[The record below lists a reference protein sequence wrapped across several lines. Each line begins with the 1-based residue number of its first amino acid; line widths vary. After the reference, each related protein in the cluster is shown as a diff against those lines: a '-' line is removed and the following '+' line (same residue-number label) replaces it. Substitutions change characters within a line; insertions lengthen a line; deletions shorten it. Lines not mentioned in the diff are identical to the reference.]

1 MCMNMWGI
9 IFFNWHI
16 RKETMSN
23 NNLNLLYETLYNH
36 YGPQYWWPG
45 DTTFEIMV
53 GAILTQNTN
62 WTNVEKAIKNLIDAD
77 ALSLEVINK
86 MEHDRLAELIRP
98 AGYFNVKTKRLK
110 AFTEWLAQNAGE
122 DLESLKSYS
131 LSSLR
136 EQLLAVKGIGK
147 ETADSILLYALG
159 MPTFV
164 VDTYTYRV
172 FTRHQ
177 LIEPEADYDELRD
190 FCMWNLEE
198 DIQLYNEF
206 HALLVMVGKNHCKP
220 KPKCQGCPL
229 EHLPHEIEMDF

>member
-1 MCMNMWGI
+1 
-9 IFFNWHI
+9 
-16 RKETMSN
+16 MSKN
-23 NNLNLLYETLYNH
+23 NINQIYKTLYDN
-36 YGPQYWWPG
+36 YGPQNWWPG

-62 WTNVEKAIKNLIDAD
+62 WGNVEKAIANLINAG
-77 ALSLEVINK
+77 ALSLDAING
-86 MEHDRLAELIRP
+86 MAHEELAELIRP

-110 AFTEWLAQNAGE
+110 AFTEWLAQTAGD
-122 DLESLKSYS
+122 DLESLKSFS
-131 LSSLR
+131 MSSLR
-136 EQLLAVKGIGK
+136 EQLLSVKGIGK
-147 ETADSILLYALG
+147 ETADSILLYALD

-177 LIEPEADYDELRD
+177 LIESEADYDELRD
-190 FCMWNLEE
+190 YCMWNLEE

-220 KPKCQGCPL
+220 KPKCEGCPL
-229 EHLPHEIEMDF
+229 QKFPHETEPNF

>member
-1 MCMNMWGI
+1 
-9 IFFNWHI
+9 
-16 RKETMSN
+16 MSN
-23 NNLNLLYETLYNH
+23 NSITQLYQTLYDA
-36 YGPQYWWPG
+36 YGPQNWWPG
-45 DTTFEIMV
+45 DSTFEIMV
-53 GAILTQNTN
+53 GAVLTQNTN
-62 WTNVEKAIKNLIDAD
+62 WTNVEKAIVNLKNAGV
-77 ALSLEVINK
+77 LSLEAINQLGN
-86 MEHDRLAELIRP
+86 EQLAELIRP

-110 AFTEWLAQNAGE
+110 ALTEWLAQMIGD
-122 DLESLKSYS
+122 DLEELKSFS

-147 ETADSILLYALG
+147 ETADSILLYSLD

-177 LIEPEADYDELRD
+177 LIEPEAGYDELRD
-190 FCMWNLEE
+190 YCMWNLDE

-206 HALLVMVGKNHCKP
+206 HALLVTVGKNHCKP

-229 EHLPHEIEMDF
+229 EKLPHQTEMDF